1 MSEELIK
8 YFLDWELE
16 WLLPAGFEDDIK
28 RVKEKIKW
36 AYIKNY

>member
-16 WLLPAGFEDDIK
+16 WLLPAVFEDEIK
-28 RVKEKIKW
+28 RVKDK
-36 AYIKNY
+36 